1 MACLVVSVD
10 EAGDSDGLLG
20 EALGHDLVGA
30 LGLLADAV
38 AGEDGVAHAHQ
49 DVVHAVQLHELHAA
63 PPHVRQDAVRAQ
75 RAVQTAVPVGGPA
88 AAAAKKGLILSKM
101 GHDIGDDIKIA
112 GTLWSLC
119 LFERQGAQIGPVSK
133 ISSVPCE
140 PFCVYI

>member
-75 RAVQTAVPVGGPA
+75 RAVQTAVAVGGPA
-88 AAAAKKGLILSKM
+88 ATAEN
-101 GHDIGDDIKIA
+101 DY
-112 GTLWSLC
+112 
-119 LFERQGAQIGPVSK
+119 
-133 ISSVPCE
+133 SVWFIWGKDKRDYRVRE
-140 PFCVYI
+140 WLQ